1 MGDSI
6 IGLRQVALHADD
18 LARAT
23 AFYHDVV
30 GLQHLCTFD
39 PPGLVFF
46 DLGDGTR
53 LLLEGAAPPALLYL
67 AVDDIDA
74 ARSRLGA
81 AGAEFEDE
89 PHMIHRDDDA
99 AFGEAGV
106 EEWMAF
112 FRDSEGNL
120 VGLAEGRRP

>member
-1 MGDSI
+1 MSDSI
-6 IGLRQVALHADD
+6 TGLRQVALHADD
-18 LARAT
+18 LGRAT
-23 AFYHDVV
+23 GFYGDVV
-30 GLQHLCTFD
+30 GLRHLCTFD

-53 LLLEGAAPPALLYL
+53 LLLEGGAPSALLYL

-74 ARSRLGA
+74 VRARLGA
-81 AGAEFEDE
+81 AGVTFEDE